1 MSRYLFNHRK
11 LRWHATLVATLG
23 AGAWL
28 AACAT
33 TPVDPLPAI
42 SAAEQAIAAADR
54 ARVPDSVSPELSES
68 REKLAAAH
76 AAMSARHLPEADRL
90 ANESRL
96 DAELASARI
105 ELSKAVAVNDEMKH
119 STSTLS
125 EEMQRSTGAKP

>member
-1 MSRYLFNHRK
+1 MSSLHFNYRK
-11 LRWHATLVATLG
+11 LRLRAALVATLS
-23 AGAWL
+23 AGALL

-33 TPVDPLPAI
+33 TSVDPLPAI

-76 AAMSARHLPEADRL
+76 AAMSDHHLLEAERL
-90 ANESRL
+90 AKESRV

-105 ELSKAVAVNDEMKH
+105 DLSKAVAVNDEMKH

-125 EEMQRSTGAKP
+125 EEMQRSSGAKP